1 MEQMEEMARQQ
12 MEMEGYGEDEEGI
25 DEEEGEEGEEGEY
38 YEEGDEDGEE
48 YEG

>member
-1 MEQMEEMARQQ
+1 MEEMARQQ
-12 MEMEGYGEDEEGI
+12 MEEEGYGEDEEGMY
-25 DEEEGEEGEEGEY
+25 EEGEEGEDGEY

>member
-12 MEMEGYGEDEEGI
+12 MEMEGYGEDGEGME
-25 DEEEGEEGEEGEY
+25 DGEEGEEGEY
-38 YEEGDEDGEE
+38 YEEGDEDGDE